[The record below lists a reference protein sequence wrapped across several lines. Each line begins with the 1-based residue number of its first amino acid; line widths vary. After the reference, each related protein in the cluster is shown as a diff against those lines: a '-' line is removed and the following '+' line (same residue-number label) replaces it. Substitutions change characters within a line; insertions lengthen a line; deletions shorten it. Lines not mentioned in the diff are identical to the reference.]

1 MKQLYILA
9 LLLFS
14 ATVQAQTYHNLSAGP
29 FLQNWNNTSLI
40 TTNNVWTGV
49 PSIIGYLGDDG
60 STSSPVPTLP
70 QNALTPVYSQTVSVL
85 ANQSN
90 PNTATSGGVA
100 EFEIANPVVAFQGS
114 QTADAPNIIIYL
126 NTTGVNG
133 IRVKYLLRD
142 IDGSTDNAVQPIA
155 LQYRIGN
162 TGNFIDI
169 PAAFVADASTG
180 PSLATLETQVD
191 VVLPSACN
199 NQAELQLRI
208 ITGNAT
214 GSDEWIGID
223 DIDIRSADSDV
234 TPPVI
239 STLNPA
245 NGATNLLL
253 NPLCTITFSETVQK
267 GTGNILIKRF
277 SDNSTVQ
284 TFDVTSAS
292 VTVSGSAVSFTTSLV
307 ASTQYYVEIDAGAFK
322 DLANNNFAGI
332 AGNSTWSFT
341 TGTGAITN
349 YKFDFNS
356 CTIGGVPGNNFSQF
370 SVTGDSVWKCTSFG
384 FGGTNGTQIT
394 GFSVAQGALLNE
406 DWLISPALNL
416 TGFDIPLLQFRSR
429 TRFAG
434 LSLKLFVST
443 NYSGSGNPNTAT
455 WTEINGRFPE
465 LNSDVWTLSDSINLN
480 NFKSSNT
487 YIAWVYYSNPSAG
500 AARWTLDNVEIYTNS
515 VAPQATLTISNG
527 LPKLIN
533 FGIVTNGNTSAP
545 KQFSFWA
552 NEVSGNLTVTV
563 PVGFE
568 ISKDNTSYNAS
579 VTYTNAELN
588 SQQSPF
594 VRFKP
599 TAADAGFGGTLSFAA
614 SNLNRARV
622 DVNGSSLD
630 KSKSLDVVN
639 WNLTWFGGTSNPPT
653 NEELQMQNAIKVMDS
668 LDADIY
674 ILQEIVDTA
683 RVGTVARTLKNGPY
697 SYVVSLY
704 GSGAPDNTSGNWP
717 TTQKL
722 AYIYRSNMFSNIS
735 SRAYTS
741 TSTNPNNNF
750 NWSSGRFPFLME
762 ADVTVDGVSKRIAFF
777 NIHAKADL
785 GVATDYQRRKGGADL
800 MADSLNAF
808 YPTQHF
814 LIAGDYNDDLDFTIS
829 TTAGTAVTPYTAFTN
844 NSPSYSL
851 NSLWASLRGDNS
863 YIGQS
868 DVIDH
873 CVTSN
878 EMNQDYHAFSSMLVT
893 EAVNWV
899 NAYKDSLTD
908 HIPLLTRFNLRQS
921 NTNLITTSV
930 RNIIRDGNY
939 IKLLGN
945 PSAQPVVQFGKNIA
959 GDVQLRVMSSNGQVV
974 WEKRM
979 SNVLAGQMQPLQL
992 QLLPKGV
999 YTLVIT
1005 SREGI
1010 YSQKVVR

>member
-1 MKQLYILA
+1 MRKIYTLIFTIIA
-9 LLLFS
+9 LGS
-14 ATVQAQTYHNLSAGP
+14 KAQTYHLLSGGT
-29 FLQNWNNTSLI
+29 FSQNWTNTSLI
-40 TTNNVWTGV
+40 TVNDNWSNVPSMIGYRGDDLVTLTGV
-49 PSIIGYLGDDG
+49 D
-60 STSSPVPTLP
+60 P
-70 QNALTPVYSQTVSVL
+70 QTILAAGTTTPVNVL
-85 ANQSN
+85 ANQGV
-90 PNTATSGGVA
+90 TATNGGLL
-100 EFEIANPVVAFQGS
+100 EIDQSIANPTIAIQGS
-114 QTADAPNIIIYL
+114 GTADAPFLLMFI
-126 NTTGVNG
+126 NTTGITGV
-133 IRVKYLLRD
+133 RVKYLLRD
-142 IDGSTDNAVQPIA
+142 LDASADNSTQPIA

-162 TGNFIDI
+162 TGDFTNI
-169 PAAFVADASTG
+169 PAAFVADASGG
-180 PSLATLETQVD
+180 PSLATLETQVNI
-191 VVLPSACN
+191 VLPAACN

-223 DIDIRSADSDV
+223 DIDIRSSDSDV

-253 NPLCTITFSETVQK
+253 SPLCTITFSEAVQK

-277 SDNSTVQ
+277 SDNTTVQ
-284 TFDVTSAS
+284 TFDVTSAAVS
-292 VTVSGSAVSFTTSLV
+292 VSGSAVSFTASLI
-307 ASTQYYVEIDAGAFK
+307 ASTQYYVEMDAGAFK

-332 AGNSTWSFT
+332 TGNSTWSFS

-356 CTIGGVPGNNFSQF
+356 CTIGGAPGNNFSQF

-416 TGFDIPLLQFRSR
+416 TGFDVPLLQFRSR

-480 NFKSSNT
+480 NFKSAAT
-487 YIAWVYYSNPSAG
+487 YLAWVYYSNPSAG

-563 PVGFE
+563 PAGFE

-579 VTYTNAELN
+579 VTYTNTELN

-622 DVNGSSLD
+622 DMNGSSLD

-653 NEELQMQNAIKVMDS
+653 NEQQQMLNAIKVMDS

-674 ILQEIVDTA
+674 LLQEIVDTA
-683 RVGTVARTLKNGPY
+683 RLGTVTRALKNGPY
-697 SYVVSLY
+697 SYIVSLF

-722 AYIYRSNMFSNIS
+722 AYIYRSNMFSNIR

-785 GVATDYQRRKGGADL
+785 GVATDYQRRKAGADL

-829 TTAGTAVTPYTAFTN
+829 TVAGTSATPYTAFTN
-844 NSPSYSL
+844 NGASYSL

-878 EMNQDYHAFSSMLVT
+878 DMNQDYHAFSSMLVT

-899 NAYKDSLTD
+899 NAYRDSLTD

-979 SNVLAGQMQPLQL
+979 SNVLAGQIQPLQL

-1010 YSQKVVR
+1010 YSEKVLR